1 LSDFVRGRNRLNC
14 LSFGRDVRRSEP
26 TAPGP
31 DTPHWLLAACDSGG
45 TVTVWDL
52 ARRQIGSYPMFGV
65 ADPFAGVTRAGIWL
79 VFRGF
84 LGDPRVLS

>member
-1 LSDFVRGRNRLNC
+1 
-14 LSFGRDVRRSEP
+14 
-26 TAPGP
+26 
-31 DTPHWLLAACDSGG
+31 
-45 TVTVWDL
+45 
-52 ARRQIGSYPMFGV
+52 MFGV

>member
-1 LSDFVRGRNRLNC
+1 MGIVQLAESQGAIHAK
-14 LSFGRDVRRSEP
+14 
-26 TAPGP
+26 TTQTGP
-31 DTPHWLLAACDSGG
+31 DRG
-45 TVTVWDL
+45 
-52 ARRQIGSYPMFGV
+52 YPMFGV